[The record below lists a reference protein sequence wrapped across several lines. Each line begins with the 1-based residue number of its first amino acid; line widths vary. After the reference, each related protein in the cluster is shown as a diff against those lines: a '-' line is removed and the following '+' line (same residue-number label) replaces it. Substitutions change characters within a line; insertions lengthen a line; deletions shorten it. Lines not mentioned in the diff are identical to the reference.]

1 MPNWPASNQALNPF
15 VLVQVANC
23 TKLDAEIDS
32 SNLHWLSDSEL
43 ARYQAMTSAPR
54 KNQFL
59 SGHYLLRKMASRG
72 FGNQPHDWTYYQDA
86 ENLRRLKCSTNSRQ
100 QLFVSISH
108 SGVWIVAAI
117 SDAPIGIDIET
128 FSRQR
133 DFIAIANHVFSAAE
147 ISFLE
152 SCNAEALKQNFYL
165 HWTLKESVAK
175 QYGVGLKFE
184 ISRIQSPIL
193 VSEGEQANMQSWQC
207 PDYVIALASKASSK
221 VETHGVCESAKHQ
234 RWKNISSGK

>member
-1 MPNWPASNQALNPF
+1 MLNWPANNQGSNQFAI
-15 VLVQVANC
+15 VQVVNSGELAI
-23 TKLDAEIDS
+23 EFDS
-32 SNLHWLSDSEL
+32 RNLHWLTDSER

-72 FGNQPHDWTYYQDA
+72 FGNQLHDWNYYQDA
-86 ENLRRLKCSTNSRQ
+86 ENLRRLKCSDDSAPA
-100 QLFVSISH
+100 LFVSISH
-108 SGVWIVAAI
+108 SADWIVAAI
-117 SDAPIGIDIET
+117 SDAPICIDIET

-175 QYGVGLKFE
+175 QYAAGLKFE
-184 ISRIQSPIL
+184 ISRIQTPIG
-193 VSEGEQANMQSWQC
+193 VS
-207 PDYVIALASKASSK
+207 
-221 VETHGVCESAKHQ
+221 
-234 RWKNISSGK
+234 